1 MLKSLSVSNYA
12 LITSLEIEFREG
24 LNMITGE
31 TGAGK
36 SILLGALGLIL
47 GNRADSQVLKDKSR
61 KCMIEAGF
69 EVRGSGFGGFFEAN
83 DLDYDTTVIVRREI
97 TPQGKSRAFINDT
110 PVNLNLLRDLGLMLV
125 DIHSQHQNLML
136 NNPGYALHVIDQFG
150 GLLSQA
156 ADYTSGY
163 QALKG
168 LDKKIEVLTD
178 GLARSRAD
186 QDYLEFQFSQLDQAA
201 LSAGE
206 LETLEEEQELLEH
219 AGDIQLRLTESV
231 QILHES
237 EDAIETRLKQVVTG
251 LQCVSGYLH
260 SLSEPIERLHSVY
273 LEVQETARELSGL
286 LDHVES
292 NPARLSVII
301 ERIDLINNLLRKHHV
316 ITVPELIELRD
327 QYSLKL
333 LGIQVSDDD
342 LHRVLAERKVLY
354 AEISEKANKL
364 TDARKNVWPDFEDKV
379 TALAR
384 DLGMPNA
391 IFKVEHRQSSELLAD
406 GRDEIRFM
414 FAANKNQL
422 PEELI
427 RVASG
432 GETSRLMLSIK
443 SLISDSLAV
452 PTVIFDEIDAGVS
465 GDIADKVG
473 NLMVRISSGRQIL
486 NITHLP
492 QVASKGDHHYLV
504 YKFDDDHSTHT
515 SIRLLDHEERIME
528 LAKMLSG
535 ERITQE
541 AIQNARV
548 LLKK

>member
-12 LITSLEIEFREG
+12 LITSLEVEFREG

-47 GNRADSQVLKDKSR
+47 GNRADSQVLKDKSQ
-61 KCMIEAGF
+61 KCIIEAGF
-69 EVRGSGFGGFFEAN
+69 EVRGLGYGGFFEAN
-83 DLDYDTTVIVRREI
+83 ELDYDSTVIVRREI

-136 NNPGYALHVIDQFG
+136 NDPGYALHVIDQFG
-150 GLLSQA
+150 GLSSRV
-156 ADYTSGY
+156 ADYTAGY

-168 LDKKIEVLTD
+168 LDKKVQGLTEA
-178 GLARSRAD
+178 LARSRAD
-186 QDYLEFQFSQLDQAA
+186 QDYLEFQFSQLDQAS

-206 LETLEEEQELLEH
+206 LEALEEEQELLEH

-237 EDAIETRLKQVVTG
+237 EDAIETRLKQVVAG
-251 LQCVSGYLH
+251 LQSVSAYLH
-260 SLSEPIERLHSVY
+260 NLAEPVSRLQSIY
-273 LEVQETARELSGL
+273 LEIQETARELNIL

-292 NPARLSVII
+292 NPDRLIIII

-316 ITVPELIELRD
+316 VSVTELIDLRD
-327 QYSLKL
+327 QYNQRLA
-333 LGIQVSDDD
+333 GIETSDDE
-342 LHRVLAERKVLY
+342 LQRVMAERKVLFT
-354 AEISEKANKL
+354 ELTEKAGAL
-364 TDARKNVWPDFEDKV
+364 TLARKNVSPGFESKV

-391 IFKVEHRQSSELLAD
+391 TFRVEHRQSDELLAD
-406 GRDEIRFM
+406 GKDEIRFL
-414 FAANKNQL
+414 FAANKNQV

-473 NLMVRISSGRQIL
+473 NLMVRLSSGRQIL

-504 YKFDDDHSTHT
+504 YKFDDDTSTHT
-515 SIRLLDHEERIME
+515 SIRRLENEERIME

-535 ERITQE
+535 EKITQE

>member
-12 LITSLEIEFREG
+12 LITSLEVEFREG

-47 GNRADSQVLKDKSR
+47 GNRADGQVLKDKSQ

-69 EVRGSGFGGFFEAN
+69 EVRGLGFGGFFEAN
-83 DLDYDTTVIVRREI
+83 DLDYDSTVIVRREI

-136 NNPGYALHVIDQFG
+136 NDPGYALHVIDQFG
-150 GLLSQA
+150 GLSSQVSDYA
-156 ADYTSGY
+156 AGY

-168 LDKKIEVLTD
+168 LDKKVQTLTEA
-178 GLARSRAD
+178 LARSRAD
-186 QDYLEFQFSQLDQAA
+186 QDYLEFQFSQLDQAS
-201 LSAGE
+201 LTTGE
-206 LETLEEEQELLEH
+206 LEALEQEQELLEH

-237 EDAIETRLKQVVTG
+237 EDAIETRLKQVVAG
-251 LQCVSGYLH
+251 LQSVSGYLH
-260 SLSEPIERLHSVY
+260 SLTEPVSRLQSVY
-273 LEVQETARELSGL
+273 LEIQETARELNNL
-286 LDHVES
+286 LDHAES
-292 NPARLSVII
+292 NPDRLTVII

-316 ITVPELIELRD
+316 VSVPELIELRD
-327 QYSLKL
+327 QYSMRLA
-333 LGIQVSDDD
+333 GIQISDEE
-342 LHRVLAERKVLY
+342 LQRVMAERKVLFT
-354 AEISEKANKL
+354 EVGEKADAL
-364 TDARKNVWPDFEDKV
+364 TLARKKVWPGFERKV

-391 IFKVEHRQSSELLAD
+391 IFRVEHKPSDEFLAD
-406 GRDEIRFM
+406 GKDEIRFL
-414 FAANKNQL
+414 FAANKNQV
-422 PEELI
+422 PEELQ

-473 NLMVRISSGRQIL
+473 NLMVRLSSGRQIL

-504 YKFDDDHSTHT
+504 YKFDDENSTHT
-515 SIRLLDHEERIME
+515 SIRRLENEERIME

-535 ERITQE
+535 EKITQE